1 MKTATFARKTTAALA
16 AMALALA
23 CIAVPAAFADQAQ
36 PNRGTACPSAVYDA
50 QGQCQRFFVD
60 EDGDGICDNRAGN
73 CPAENRA
80 CDSTGAKHR
89 GENAYGQ
96 GVGYTG
102 GGQGKGHCPYARA
115 N

>member
-1 MKTATFARKTTAALA
+1 MKTATLTRKAAMALA

-36 PNRGTACPSAVYDA
+36 PNRGTACPSTVYDT

-60 EDGDGICDNRAGN
+60 EDGDGICDNRASN
-73 CPAENRA
+73 CPADSRA
-80 CDSTGAKHR
+80 CDGTGAKHR

-96 GVGYTG
+96 CVGYNG
-102 GGQGKGHCPYARA
+102 VGQGKGHCPYARA